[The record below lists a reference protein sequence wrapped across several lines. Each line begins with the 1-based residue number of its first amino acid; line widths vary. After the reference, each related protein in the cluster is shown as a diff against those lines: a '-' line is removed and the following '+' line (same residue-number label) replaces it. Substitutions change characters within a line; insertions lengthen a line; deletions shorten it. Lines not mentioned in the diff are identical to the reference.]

1 MRVLIKTS
9 TSLRRK
15 KGCAK
20 AARSCISENMRFPS
34 SGQLT
39 PLPMGS
45 APNPNHPVEL
55 GHPPCITPQSGLASQ
70 ALLRSPSGT
79 QAGPKCHPVGIPS
92 HLAVEPSQPRAL
104 PDQRCCP
111 KAPVLW
117 GAAEYLEPLA
127 CLWGELGLLEGCSGP
142 LSSSAGDPHEH
153 HHVSL

>member
-1 MRVLIKTS
+1 MRVLIKNS

-20 AARSCISENMRFPS
+20 AARSRISENMRFPS

-45 APNPNHPVEL
+45 ASNPNHLVEL
-55 GHPPCITPQSGLASQ
+55 GHPPCITPQSGLVSQ

-79 QAGPKCHPVGIPS
+79 KAGPKCHPTGTPS
-92 HLAVEPSQPRAL
+92 LLAVEPSQPRAL
-104 PDQRCCP
+104 PDQSCCP

-117 GAAEYLEPLA
+117 GAAERGEPSA
-127 CLWGELGLLEGCSGP
+127 CLWGELGLLEGMLRP
-142 LSSSAGDPHEH
+142 LILFSR
-153 HHVSL
+153 